1 VYTSVYKHQAAACA
15 CRAKEGAVPGDGEQ
29 AGPGDGEQEGRGDGP
44 TGDARVAGAAPR
56 PRGRDACVA
65 AIVGAASLLFAE
77 RGPAAVSLREVAAAA
92 NVNLGLIHRHVG
104 SKDDLLAAVLRARPG
119 VDEADVD
126 AYEDPARLI
135 VDLATQREPRP
146 LQLLVIVR
154 ALLDGYDLASLGVD
168 LPYLRRGAE
177 LVAERLGPTDARVRS
192 ALGAAVVLGW
202 HTVGDAYLRLLGG
215 GEIAPDELAAS
226 LRPAIEAMMAAP
238 GALSGTTT
246 GTTTGTST
254 GASPGAITATAAG
267 AATGS
272 RVGVRGA
279 VIAYVPDLLDRSRL
293 LAAARATGVEID
305 LVRTPGELVTRA
317 ARHGESVRAA
327 PDDVTPDSVGL
338 VVADLSRPGI
348 LDALGSLPGCET
360 IGFASH
366 VDRELMRA
374 AREAGCRRVLARSAF
389 FARLGELLAPA

>member
-1 VYTSVYKHQAAACA
+1 M
-15 CRAKEGAVPGDGEQ
+15 PGDGEQ
-29 AGPGDGEQEGRGDGP
+29 AGPGVDEQDGRGGGP
-44 TGDARVAGAAPR
+44 TGDARVAGAATR

-104 SKDDLLAAVLRARPG
+104 SKDDLLTAVLRARPG

-126 AYEDPARLI
+126 AYDDPARLI
-135 VDLATQREPRP
+135 VDLATQSEPRP

-215 GEIAPDELAAS
+215 GEIAPDELVAS

-238 GALSGTTT
+238 GALSGAA
-246 GTTTGTST
+246 TGTST
-254 GASPGAITATAAG
+254 GTSTGVITAT
-267 AATGS
+267 ATGS
-272 RVGVRGA
+272 RVAVRGA
-279 VIAYVPDLLDRSRL
+279 VVAYVPDLLDRSRL

-327 PDDVTPDSVGL
+327 PDNATPDSVGL

-348 LDALGSLPGCET
+348 LDALASLAGCET

-389 FARLGELLAPA
+389 FARLGELLASA